1 MSERLKYKTIRIG
14 TSIFYKTYNEVFAEL
29 REDGTIIPNDKTID
43 NLLNFNLKN
52 DRITGLYPEEVIA
65 KFRSIPGTDS
75 SRIAIIDNIFDLD
88 RLPNTSNSDFM
99 IAPIYKNGHFVSA
112 IVHFVNPSENNG
124 IDREIFV
131 FDSQQEND
139 IPYINKSDGLKSDPK
154 LLNKI
159 NLQGNSGTCGY
170 FTAEFI
176 SLASRFKSFEALRN
190 NCINVGRVQKYIY
203 EKVNETLKRNDKY
216 LNQLH
221 GSYDNLVC
229 TFNRLGNSVGYGKK
243 YDTKQ
248 SKSQPN
254 LKLYYW
260 RNKIRKN
267 KSVPDILRIK

>member
-1 MSERLKYKTIRIG
+1 MSEKLTYETVRRG
-14 TSIFYKTYNEVFAEL
+14 TSIFYEINNEVFAEL
-29 REDGTIIPNDKTID
+29 REDGTIIPDDKTID

-65 KFRSIPGTDS
+65 KFYSIPGTDS

-176 SLASRFKSFEALRN
+176 SLVSQFKSFEALRN
-190 NCINVGRVQKYIY
+190 NV
-203 EKVNETLKRNDKY
+203 LM
-216 LNQLH
+216 
-221 GSYDNLVC
+221 
-229 TFNRLGNSVGYGKK
+229 
-243 YDTKQ
+243 
-248 SKSQPN
+248 
-254 LKLYYW
+254 
-260 RNKIRKN
+260 
-267 KSVPDILRIK
+267 